1 MLGGDFVQQIL
12 DHNGFVVF
20 AMDFLDFFV
29 VAEPY
34 WRMLRL
40 RSTRLNFIN
49 LIYNKNHSKTLL
61 FTPKKTG
68 PFVYGEIF
76 EKI

>member
-49 LIYNKNHSKTLL
+49 LIKINTGIGPEWSRNTNK
-61 FTPKKTG
+61 
-68 PFVYGEIF
+68 
-76 EKI
+76 

>member
-29 VAEPY
+29 VAEP
-34 WRMLRL
+34 
-40 RSTRLNFIN
+40 
-49 LIYNKNHSKTLL
+49 
-61 FTPKKTG
+61 
-68 PFVYGEIF
+68 
-76 EKI
+76 